1 MNIVNIIVSWSS
13 SKTILIKYFIS
24 PCPGLSWKVGG
35 GEVGHAKKKNTVKQ
49 KSKKEKNYVD
59 KKNEAWEPK

>member
-35 GEVGHAKKKNTVKQ
+35 GEVGQAKKNTVKQ